1 MSQKLNP
8 VFQTETA
15 EEDKGMYLREGTD
28 YYDLNGI
35 ENKNT
40 QMMHDELATLKTWIQ
55 SNTTSS
61 NQLVNKKF
69 VNSSIQTNTAFY
81 RGSWTTWAA
90 VPTDPSQYRSDTQ
103 SSTTPTSN
111 DYIVVEDA
119 SGYTVR
125 SLEGTW
131 RFKYTGTWA
140 NNGKN
145 GWEPEYRVN
154 EKPFTTA
161 QQESIDSG
169 STSKKISTYDAHVN
183 SNSNP
188 HNVTKSQVG
197 LDKVD
202 NTSDASKPVSTA
214 QQTELDKK
222 VNISQGAS
230 NANMFMK
237 TNASG
242 QVICEPL
249 AQGVNKIEIVNE
261 LPATTVPTTLYLIRE
276 TT

>member
-8 VFQTETA
+8 IFQTETA

-40 QMMHDELATLKTWIQ
+40 QMTHDELATLKTWIQ
-55 SNTTSS
+55 SNTSSS
-61 NQLVNKKF
+61 NQLVNKNF

-90 VPTDPSQYRSDTQ
+90 IPTDPSQYRSDTQ

-161 QQESIDSG
+161 QQAAIDSG
-169 STSKKISTYDAHVN
+169 ATSTKISTYDSHLN
-183 SNSNP
+183 NTNNP
-188 HNVTKSQVG
+188 HNVNKTQVG
-197 LDKVD
+197 LGNVD
-202 NTSDASKPVSTA
+202 NTSDLNKPVSTA
-214 QQTELDKK
+214 TQTELNKK
-222 VNISQGAS
+222 VNIAQGS
-230 NANMFMK
+230 DNANKFLK
-237 TNASG
+237 TDTDGN
-242 QVICEPL
+242 VIADYL
-249 AQGVNKIEIVNE
+249 SADVQKIELVTA
-261 LPATTVPTTLYLIRE
+261 LPASPNANTLYLIQE
-276 TT
+276 